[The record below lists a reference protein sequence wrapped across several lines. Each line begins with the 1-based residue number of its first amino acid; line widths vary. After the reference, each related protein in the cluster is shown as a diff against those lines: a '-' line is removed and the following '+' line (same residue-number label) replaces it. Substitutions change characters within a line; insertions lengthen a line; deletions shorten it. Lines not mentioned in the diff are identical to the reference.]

1 MFCDAPLFL
10 TRLFLCETGSEFLDS
25 ANLVHDF
32 FLARIER
39 MARGTHLHFYEFF
52 GRPNGEG
59 IAASARHLGFG
70 IVSWMDILFHNIL
83 TIA

>member
-10 TRLFLCETGSEFLDS
+10 TRLFLCETGSELLDS

-39 MARGTHLHFYEFF
+39 MARGTHFHLYGFF
-52 GRPNGEG
+52 GCPHGKA
-59 IAASARHLGFG
+59 IAARARHLCLG
-70 IVSWMDILFHNIL
+70 IILWVYVFLH
-83 TIA
+83 T